1 MFNRIKE
8 AAMPVFL
15 QNDLVLLLL
24 KVYGALF
31 LLGPIVLRATFK
43 FKAKLDPQ
51 FVSLESLPPDV
62 GQFMKPRVAAIAGLG
77 FEPVGYINLGTMAG
91 STQSFMALLN
101 NSRTLEWADV
111 SVAKTTKQM
120 RGYSEFITRCS
131 DDAQVDT
138 NTSATPPVLSPW
150 PAYHVF
156 RFPQIKDAF
165 TLYRVHRMLVQ
176 QNTGGSR
183 PELPPKG
190 QELAELKRR
199 LERYGVRQQERGYMY
214 LDPTGE
220 YFRLTWKGAVL
231 GAWRS
236 IWPISLFRS
245 LLMQGQSQTRL
256 RSLGVAQARST

>member
-1 MFNRIKE
+1 
-8 AAMPVFL
+8 
-15 QNDLVLLLL
+15 
-24 KVYGALF
+24 
-31 LLGPIVLRATFK
+31 
-43 FKAKLDPQ
+43 
-51 FVSLESLPPDV
+51 
-62 GQFMKPRVAAIAGLG
+62 
-77 FEPVGYINLGTMAG
+77 
-91 STQSFMALLN
+91 MALLN

-111 SVAKTTKQM
+111 SVVKSTKQM
-120 RGYSEFITRCS
+120 KGTHRVYYPVFGRCS
-131 DDAQVDT
+131 GGYDA
-138 NTSATPPVLSPW
+138 NTTAPVCLPV
-150 PAYHVF
+150 ALAIHVF